1 MTADDLRDPLWD
13 NLINAIDDLNTAER
27 ILENA
32 TYGPSNGSRTDTTE
46 LQNDVKDAR
55 AAAREAVIAW
65 KFPKR

>member
-1 MTADDLRDPLWD
+1 MSTDDLRDPLWD

-32 TYGPSNGSRTDTTE
+32 TYGPSDGSRKDVTRLE
-46 LQNDVKDAR
+46 NDVKAAR

-65 KFPKR
+65 KFPR